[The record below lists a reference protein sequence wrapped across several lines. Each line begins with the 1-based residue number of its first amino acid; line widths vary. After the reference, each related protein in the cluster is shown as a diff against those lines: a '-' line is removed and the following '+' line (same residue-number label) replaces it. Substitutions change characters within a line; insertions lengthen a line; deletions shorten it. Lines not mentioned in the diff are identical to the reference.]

1 MQRIA
6 QIGAAAARRI
16 FQNRHQQRG
25 AGDRIRIVSCGTEQ
39 RRKAGIAAQ
48 LRHAP
53 SQRIQQAVAVQCP
66 QPGQLLFCRVE
77 VAGGRFIQPLQ
88 LPGLCTAPLQEIQP
102 QRGEIAVEDLRFTL
116 RRRTRGLL
124 LRQ

>member
-25 AGDRIRIVSCGTEQ
+25 DGDRIRIVSCGTEQ

-53 SQRIQQAVAVQCP
+53 SSGFSRPWLSSAPAGSVAVLPRRGGGRAVHPANAVARAVVQP
-66 QPGQLLFCRVE
+66 T
-77 VAGGRFIQPLQ
+77 AGD
-88 LPGLCTAPLQEIQP
+88 QP
-102 QRGEIAVEDLRFTL
+102 QRGEIAAEDLRFTL